1 MRMSF
6 VCASLACLMAL
17 SPAPAAADGEGRKV
31 EITGKLRTGVAA
43 VGGETTGVVLRTERG
58 TFELDLGQSG
68 ELRGKAA
75 GLDGKRVTVTGRLRI
90 RPGVEVRER
99 RVVAVETL
107 EPEK

>member
-1 MRMSF
+1 MTVSF
-6 VCASLACLMAL
+6 VCASLACLLAL

-31 EITGKLRTGVAA
+31 EVTGTLRTGVVA

-58 TFELDLGQSG
+58 TFDLDLGPSG

-75 GLDGKRVTVTGRLRI
+75 GLDGKRVTVTGRLRV
-90 RPGVEVRER
+90 RPGVEAAER

-107 EPEK
+107 GPGE